1 VAVTLEQCWHRV
13 PGGTAVATLEQVRAL
28 QARDDLELIGVSA
41 RHRSAPPEPFRP
53 PVPVAALPLPRRLL
67 YRAWHSIRRPSVQ
80 SATGPVAIIH
90 ATAVA
95 IPPKTAPLVV
105 TIHDLAFLADP
116 SHPTRHGG
124 RFFRRA
130 TDLAR
135 RHADLVLCPSRAT
148 MAECEAAGFD
158 PARLRLVPWGVTATP
173 ATEEEVERV
182 RRVHRLRRPY
192 VLFAG
197 TVEPRKNLAGLTEA
211 FRHLDGR
218 DVDLVLVG
226 PAGWN
231 ERLADRIADLGD
243 RARALGFVPAT
254 DRDALLAGAAV
265 FCYPS
270 LREGFGLPVLEAMAQ
285 GTPVV
290 TSMGTATE
298 EVADGAGLLAD
309 PNDPASI
316 ADALAK
322 VLDDATIAADLG
334 AQGRARAAA
343 FTWERTAE
351 RTAAAYAEL

>member
-1 VAVTLEQCWHRV
+1 VAV
-13 PGGTAVATLEQVRAL
+13 
-28 QARDDLELIGVSA
+28 
-41 RHRSAPPEPFRP
+41 
-53 PVPVAALPLPRRLL
+53 
-67 YRAWHSIRRPSVQ
+67 
-80 SATGPVAIIH
+80 IH

-130 TDLAR
+130 TNLAR

-173 ATEEEVERV
+173 ATEAEIERV

-197 TVEPRKNLAGLTEA
+197 TVEPRKNLAGLTAA
-211 FRHLDGR
+211 FRRLDGR

-231 ERLADRIADLGD
+231 ERLADRISDLGD
-243 RARALGFVPAT
+243 RARALGFVPAR

-322 VLDDATIAADLG
+322 VLDDATLAADLG